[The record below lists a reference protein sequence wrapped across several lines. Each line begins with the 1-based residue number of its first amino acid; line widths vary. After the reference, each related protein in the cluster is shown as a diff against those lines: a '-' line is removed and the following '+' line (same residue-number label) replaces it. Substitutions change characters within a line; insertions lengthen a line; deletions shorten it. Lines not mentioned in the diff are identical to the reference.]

1 VPSLPTGG
9 FLAAAAL
16 TAGVSIAAVVA
27 AVSTTD
33 DAPAAAPSPTT
44 TSVASDGD
52 TAVGMAAPLA
62 ATIVDFA
69 FQPEPITVAVG
80 QEVTWTNDDP
90 FAHTVKAV
98 DGSFDSGR
106 LDEGVAFS
114 TTFAT
119 PGSYAYLC
127 GIHNSMT
134 GTVVVE
140 P

>member
-1 VPSLPTGG
+1 VRSLPRVA

-16 TAGVSIAAVVA
+16 TAGLSIAAVA
-27 AVSTTD
+27 TAVMTNED
-33 DAPAAAPSPTT
+33 GGPAATNTSGSAPS
-44 TSVASDGD
+44 TSSASG
-52 TAVGMAAPLA
+52 AAAPLA

-69 FQPEPITVAVG
+69 FQPEPITVVVG

-98 DGSFDSGR
+98 DSSFDSGR
-106 LDEGVAFS
+106 MDEGVAFS
-114 TTFAT
+114 TSFAA

>member
-1 VPSLPTGG
+1 VPARLPGVRSLPRVA

-16 TAGVSIAAVVA
+16 TAGLSIAAVA
-27 AVSTTD
+27 
-33 DAPAAAPSPTT
+33 
-44 TSVASDGD
+44 
-52 TAVGMAAPLA
+52 TAVMTNEDGGPA

-69 FQPEPITVAVG
+69 FQPEPIAVAVG

-106 LDEGVAFS
+106 MDEGVAF
-114 TTFAT
+114 TTFFAA

>member
-1 VPSLPTGG
+1 MPPPPRR
-9 FLAAAAL
+9 
-16 TAGVSIAAVVA
+16 AVRR
-27 AVSTTD
+27 
-33 DAPAAAPSPTT
+33 
-44 TSVASDGD
+44 
-52 TAVGMAAPLA
+52 AAPLA

-90 FAHTVKAV
+90 FAHTVKAA
-98 DGSFDSGR
+98 DGTFDSGR
-106 LDEGVAFS
+106 MDEGAAF
-114 TTFAT
+114 TTSFAA